1 MNANISPRLR
11 AFASAASLQGR
22 EHAHNEDQYFVGRIT
37 NGFAVHE
44 TSLDELRAH
53 QSSDATLLAVADG
66 VSGSARGDHASAE
79 VIRQL
84 ATLLN
89 HRLLLPGGH
98 LDRPPARATLPS
110 LPDVRRELEDAFAL
124 GHERLRLQHGN
135 PSCTTLTVAYV
146 NYPHL
151 YVAHVGDSRC
161 YLYREGTLI
170 LLTSDHTMA
179 MELRGEGI
187 KMDDGSRFDHIL
199 TRAMGEA
206 TATITP
212 DIGHF
217 ALQPDDRLLLCS
229 DGVSDVLSPV
239 TITEVMAARTSPDAT
254 ADAIVTRAYEELGA
268 DDTTAVVADLAPDH

>member
-11 AFASAASLQGR
+11 AIASAASRRGR
-22 EHAHNEDQYFVGRIT
+22 EHAHNEDQYFVGRVT

-53 QSSDATLLAVADG
+53 QRTDAALMAVADG

-89 HRLLLPGGH
+89 HRLLLPGGQ
-98 LDRPPARATLPS
+98 LTRVPTRASLPS
-110 LPDVRRELEDAFAL
+110 LPDVRRELEDAFTL
-124 GHERLRLQHGN
+124 GHERLRLQHGD

-161 YLYREGTLI
+161 YLYRDGNLI

-187 KMDDGSRFDHIL
+187 EMGEGSRFDHIL

-229 DGVSDVLSPV
+229 DGVSDVLSPAS
-239 TITEVMAARTSPDAT
+239 IIELMRRGASPDTT
-254 ADAIVTRAYEELGA
+254 ADAIVARAYEQGGA
-268 DDTTAVVADLAPDH
+268 DDTTAVVADLSPDE